1 MSPELIAYSALG
13 IAAAVLAVIGV
24 FTAVRYLRA
33 DGETRASLRL
43 ASRIR
48 RTWRR
53 SAPPLGLAVIDR
65 TPTTTAQL
73 TAKTGQ
79 RPEPRTRI
87 PAITTRPDRTGV
99 SVRMKTVAGIGLD
112 EVAAQARHLADLWGC
127 ARVSVA
133 PDGPGRLL
141 VRAVRI
147 DPLAAKTRY
156 RPGLTVPA
164 TLRVWPM
171 GEDEYAKPVAAA
183 LSNVPGIAVAGL
195 PGYGKTSLVNSLIG
209 RFAPSDVVQFAVA
222 DGKAE
227 TADAGDYADI
237 APRLFAFAGDDL
249 AEANKLFIRL
259 VKLRRDRYNA
269 MRRALGTANL
279 WDVNPSAAWPLV
291 VLVIDE
297 AHTFFSQPKGS
308 DKRSRELAALA
319 AENARLVDDL
329 IRKGRSVGFVT
340 IVITQKPTGDA
351 IPTSIRDNCGIR
363 ISFAQTTQEAA
374 VAALGDD
381 IRLWPDAN
389 PVGLQDPA
397 YLGVA
402 SMRIQGQEGFTRVR
416 MPEVT
421 PADTAKVAAATAHLT
436 ADPATL
442 LPHGDGPD
450 PVDFTKAA

>member
-1 MSPELIAYSALG
+1 MPPEPIAHVALG
-13 IAAAVLAVIGV
+13 IAAAFLVTFGA
-24 FTAVRYLRA
+24 FTALRYLRA
-33 DGETRASLRL
+33 DSETRASLRL

-53 SAPPLGLAVIDR
+53 SAPMLGLAVADR
-65 TPTTTAQL
+65 TPTTGAQL
-73 TAKTGQ
+73 IAKRGR

-87 PAITTRPDRTGV
+87 PAITTRADRTGV
-99 SVRMKTVAGIGLD
+99 SIRMKTVAGIGVD
-112 EVAAQARHLADLWGC
+112 EVTQQARHLADLWGC
-127 ARVSVA
+127 ARVSVV

-141 VRAVRI
+141 VRAVRF
-147 DPLAAKTRY
+147 DPLAAPTRY
-156 RPGLTVPA
+156 RPGLTAPA

-195 PGYGKTSLVNSLIG
+195 PGYGKTSLINSLIG
-209 RFAPSDVVQFAVA
+209 RFAPSDAVQFAVA

-227 TADAGDYADI
+227 TADAGDYAEI
-237 APRLFAFAGDDL
+237 APRLFAFVGDDL
-249 AEANKLFIRL
+249 AEANKLFTRL
-259 VKLRRDRYNA
+259 VKLRRDRFAA
-269 MRRALGTANL
+269 MKRALGTANL

-291 VLVIDE
+291 ILVIDE

-340 IVITQKPTGDA
+340 IVVTQKPTGDA

-363 ISFAQTTQEAA
+363 VSFAQTTQEAA

-381 IRLWPDAN
+381 IRQWPDAN
-389 PVGLQDPA
+389 PVSLQDPA
-397 YLGVA
+397 YVGVA

-421 PADTAKVAAATAHLT
+421 PSDTAEVATATAHLT
-436 ADPATL
+436 VDPAAL
-442 LPHGDGPD
+442 LPHRDGPG
-450 PVDFTKAA
+450 PADFTKAA